1 MLNIRFATRADNEQ
15 LIALTAS
22 TPMLGTISLR
32 IDRKPDFFRLLNE
45 RGDSN
50 VLVAE
55 VDGRIVGCI
64 SVSRQQVYI
73 NGQIHEVY
81 YLGDFKIDSAH
92 RGLRISLKMID
103 GLKQYAA
110 SANSDLFF
118 CTAADGNDPV
128 FPFFDGRLEIPPFQY
143 AGSFNVFQFVAFKKK
158 IRKNDFTMLEI
169 PSGDELRQF
178 LNHHYSNFQLGAVVN
193 EGKLRHTTNIG
204 LRSPAGQLVGAIC
217 LQDTLPWKQNVV
229 VGVSA
234 GMKFLM
240 RLAKLLRPVIGMS
253 SLPELGQ
260 PVRMLYAK
268 YFVAKDTFAAK
279 QLIEYGR
286 NLVYNKNYS
295 FLALGVHEKDPLTAQ
310 VKGFPKFTFRS
321 HAMITSLKKNQSLID
336 SIKRGVM
343 YEDYSLV

>member
-1 MLNIRFATRADNEQ
+1 MLNIRFATDADNEQ

-22 TPMLGTISLR
+22 TPMRGTISLR

-45 RGDSN
+45 RGESK

-55 VDGRIVGCI
+55 VEGRIVGCI

-73 NGQIHEVY
+73 NRKIHEVH
-81 YLGDFKIDSAH
+81 YLGDFKMDSAY

-103 GLKQYAA
+103 VLKEYA
-110 SANSDLFF
+110 SSVNSDLFF

-128 FPFFDGRLEIPPFQY
+128 LPFFDGRLKIPPFQY
-143 AGSFNVFQFVAFKKK
+143 AGTFNVFQFLAFKKK

-169 PSGDELRQF
+169 PPEELREF
-178 LNHHYSNFQLGAVVN
+178 LNHHYCNYQLGAVVN
-193 EGKLRHTTNIG
+193 EQELDKTKNIG
-204 LRSPAGQLVGAIC
+204 LRSQTGQLVGAMS

-234 GMKFLM
+234 GIMFLM
-240 RLAKLLRPVIGMS
+240 RLAKLLRPLTGMS
-253 SLPELGQ
+253 SLPQMGQ

-268 YFVAKDTFAAK
+268 YFVAKDALVSK

-295 FLALGVHEKDPLTAQ
+295 FLALGVHDKDPLTAQ
-310 VKGFPKFTFRS
+310 VKSFPKFTFRS
-321 HAMITSLKKNQSLID
+321 HGMITSLKKNQSLID
-336 SIKRGVM
+336 SIKSGIM